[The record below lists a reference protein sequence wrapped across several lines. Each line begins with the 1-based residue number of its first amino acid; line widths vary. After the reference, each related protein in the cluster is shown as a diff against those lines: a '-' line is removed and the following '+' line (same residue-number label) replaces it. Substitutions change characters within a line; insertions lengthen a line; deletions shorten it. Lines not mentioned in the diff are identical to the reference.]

1 MKKTGRNLGLDKSWR
16 INRWGQLLLSIV
28 KKDWKVLRMT
38 QIKIKSNPYNR
49 EISYQTLDGETGNWI
64 DIKRSDERSRL
75 RERESERSF
84 LPFKIKEIL
93 SIIVKEYYVGREKV
107 QLIFEGTQDEYVEI
121 ASVCESDEF
130 KEKIDL
136 MRSNTILK
144 NARFIKEK
152 IKETFETVNPV
163 VKQIMQ
169 DDEEVKKEIDK
180 VSKALDDVIPLCVFG
195 NYSAGKSTFINAL
208 TGVEIL
214 PSGSDP
220 VTAKI
225 YEIKKSK
232 HPDQAE
238 ITFEFHNERIKLT
251 IEGKELIVSE
261 GNPGLEIVKSIKEE
275 IANDGTYEL
284 YAMVRIAM
292 EILNNYEKRDREVT
306 EISNVIS
313 LSVPFSPNGV
323 IGTSQNK
330 FVIFDTPGSN
340 SNSNEDHSK
349 VLDEAM
355 DGFSNG
361 IPLWITQYDAHDTK
375 DNAELCDNVLAI
387 KSLDKRFT
395 MIIFNKADDA
405 DLPEDGF
412 TEKQVNEI
420 LEYRAIE
427 KMYANGIFFVSSII
441 GLGGK
446 NNGEFVDRFYGKK
459 FRTQSLT
466 FSDPEDIDY
475 LSLYKYNIMP
485 SQVKQNALEY
495 SQKNENLIYSN
506 SGLYCVEKEI
516 ETFASKHSAYNKCH
530 MAVSFLRNVIGK
542 TNARIDEKKKT
553 REEIRDHF
561 EQQLDAAA
569 QLLKQEIDK
578 SAKTME
584 EDYGVASKSVVEEY
598 VNQILQYPMD
608 EEELAKVDANIRK
621 EIFEH
626 YDYESTERALQEA
639 KNKRREHW
647 QDNFQGL
654 FKRNI
659 LDAAKTLVNDVAS
672 DVKNVQESKNKKN
685 EKEKSLDH
693 MASTE
698 TINYVIESY
707 KNNIDDAQKKLSIY
721 LDEFWSEKE
730 RDFKKQLILKVTES
744 DTLTDSQREEI
755 ASKIQNYDINNFKE
769 QANLVF
775 VREKFLKGTLL
786 GIHIIDDEKLNTSRL
801 ARIYNDKIK
810 ASVKEMSQMMNE
822 DCFMQFKNWERKI
835 LDEINAGLTEFN
847 PGLKELVNKIRIETE
862 SLIELEQNQTLIRYS
877 LETMKSLMSWEVV
890 EGV

>member
-1 MKKTGRNLGLDKSWR
+1 
-16 INRWGQLLLSIV
+16 
-28 KKDWKVLRMT
+28 MT

-49 EISYQTLDGETGNWI
+49 EISYQTFDAATRDWI
-64 DIKRSDERSRL
+64 DIKQSDEKSRL
-75 RERESERSF
+75 REKDSERSF

-121 ASVCESDEF
+121 AAVCESDEF
-130 KEKIDL
+130 TDKIDL
-136 MRSNTILK
+136 MRSNTILE
-144 NARFIKEK
+144 NARFIKED
-152 IKETFETVNPV
+152 IKQIFETVNPV
-163 VKQIMQ
+163 IKQIMQ
-169 DDEEVKKEIDK
+169 DDEEVIKGINK

-225 YEIKKSK
+225 YEIRNAEF
-232 HPDQAE
+232 PDRAK
-238 ITFEFHNERIKLT
+238 ISFEFHNERIE
-251 IEGKELIVSE
+251 IAIDGKEIRVLK
-261 GNPGLEIVKSIKEE
+261 GNPETEIVKSIKEE

-313 LSVPFSPNGV
+313 LSVPFSQNGV
-323 IGTSQNK
+323 IGNSKNK

-349 VLDEAM
+349 VLAEAM
-355 DGFSNG
+355 EGFSNG

-375 DNAELCDNVLAI
+375 DNAELCDKVLAI
-387 KSLDKRFT
+387 DSLDKRFT

-412 TEKQVNEI
+412 SEKQVNEI
-420 LEYRAIE
+420 LEYRAVE

-466 FSDPEDIDY
+466 FSNPEDMDY

-485 SQVKQNALEY
+485 SQVKQNAIEY

-506 SGLYCVEKEI
+506 SGLYCVEREI
-516 ETFASKHSAYNKCH
+516 ETFASKHSAYNKCQ
-530 MAVSFLRNVIGK
+530 MALSFLRNVIDK
-542 TNARIDEKKKT
+542 TNARIEEKMNT
-553 REEIRDHF
+553 RTEIRAHF
-561 EQQLDAAA
+561 EQQLNAEA

-578 SAKTME
+578 SAKAME
-584 EDYGVASKSVVEEY
+584 EENEEASKSVIKEY
-598 VNQILQYPMD
+598 VNLVLQYPMGED
-608 EEELAKVDANIRK
+608 QLATKDADIRK

-626 YDYESTERALQEA
+626 YDYESTEKQLQEA
-639 KNKRREHW
+639 KDKRWEHW
-647 QDNFQGL
+647 QDIFQGL
-654 FKRNI
+654 FKQNI
-659 LDAAKTLVNDVAS
+659 FGAAKTLVNDVAS
-672 DVKNVQESKNKKN
+672 DVKNVQESKSKKN
-685 EKEKSLDH
+685 EKEKSLDRL
-693 MASTE
+693 ASSE
-698 TINYVIESY
+698 TINYVIEYY
-707 KNNIDDAQKKLSIY
+707 KNNIDDAQKKLSTF
-721 LDEFWSEKE
+721 LDEYWREKE
-730 RDFKKQLILKVTES
+730 RDFKNQLIIKVTKS

-755 ASKIQNYDINNFKE
+755 ASKIQTYDINNFKE
-769 QANLVF
+769 QANSVF
-775 VREKFLKGTLL
+775 VREKFLKGTFL

-810 ASVKEMSQMMNE
+810 ASVKEMSQMMND
-822 DCFMQFKNWERKI
+822 DCFMQFKNWERQM

-847 PGLKELVNKIRIETE
+847 PGLKELVNKIHIETD
-862 SLIELEQNQTLIRYS
+862 SLTELEQNQMMIRSS
-877 LETMKSLMSWEVV
+877 LETIKSLMSWEVV

>member
-1 MKKTGRNLGLDKSWR
+1 
-16 INRWGQLLLSIV
+16 
-28 KKDWKVLRMT
+28 MT

-49 EISYQTLDGETGNWI
+49 EISYQTLDGETGKWI

-136 MRSNTILK
+136 IRSNTILK

-232 HPDQAE
+232 HQDQAE
-238 ITFEFHNERIKLT
+238 IAFEFHNERVKLS

-261 GNPGLEIVKSIKEE
+261 GNPELGIVKSIKEE
-275 IANDGTYEL
+275 IANDGTVEL

-313 LSVPFSPNGV
+313 LSVPFSSNGV
-323 IGTSQNK
+323 IGTSQNN

-561 EQQLDAAA
+561 EQQLDATA

-626 YDYESTERALQEA
+626 YDYESTEKELQEA
-639 KNKRREHW
+639 KDKRWEHW
-647 QDNFQGL
+647 QDNVQGL
-654 FKRNI
+654 FKQNI
-659 LDAAKTLVNDVAS
+659 FGAAKTLVNDVAS
-672 DVKNVQESKNKKN
+672 DIKNVQESKNKKN

-693 MASTE
+693 LASTE
-698 TINYVIESY
+698 TIQYVINSY
-707 KNNIDDAQKKLSIY
+707 KDNIDDAQKKLSIY
-721 LDEFWSEKE
+721 LDEFWSENE
-730 RDFKKQLILKVTES
+730 REFKKQLILKVTES

-769 QANLVF
+769 QANSVF

-810 ASVKEMSQMMNE
+810 ASVKEMSKMMND

-847 PGLKELVNKIRIETE
+847 PGLKELVNKIRVETD
-862 SLIELEQNQTLIRYS
+862 SLTELEQNQTLIRYS
-877 LETMKSLMSWEVV
+877 LETMESLIKWEDVK
-890 EGV
+890 GV

>member
-1 MKKTGRNLGLDKSWR
+1 
-16 INRWGQLLLSIV
+16 
-28 KKDWKVLRMT
+28 MT
-38 QIKIKSNPYNR
+38 KIKIKSNPYTQK
-49 EISYQTLDGETGNWI
+49 ISYQTFQMLDGEKGSWVDVN
-64 DIKRSDERSRL
+64 KSDERSRL
-75 RERESERSF
+75 REKNSERSF

-107 QLIFEGTQDEYVEI
+107 QLLFEGTQDEYVEV
-121 ASVCESDEF
+121 AAVCESDEF

-136 MRSNTILK
+136 MRSNRILK

-163 VKQIMQ
+163 IKQIMQ
-169 DDEEVKKEIDK
+169 DDEEVIKEINK

-238 ITFEFHNERIKLT
+238 ITFEFHNERIKLS

-261 GNPGLEIVKSIKEE
+261 GNPGLEIVKSIKDE

-284 YAMVRIAM
+284 YAMVRIAI

-340 SNSNEDHSK
+340 SNSNEDHSI

-355 DGFSNG
+355 AGFSNG

-375 DNAELCDNVLAI
+375 DNAELCDNVLKI
-387 KSLDKRFT
+387 DKLDKRFT

-459 FRTQSLT
+459 FRTQSSI
-466 FSDPEDIDY
+466 FSDPENIDY
-475 LSLYKYNIMP
+475 MSLYKYNIMP

-516 ETFASKHSAYNKCH
+516 ETFASKHSAYNKCQ
-530 MAVSFLRNVIGK
+530 MALSFLSNVIDK
-542 TNARIDEKKKT
+542 TNARIEKKKKT
-553 REEIRDHF
+553 RKEIRDHF
-561 EQQLDAAA
+561 EQQLDAEA
-569 QLLKQEIDK
+569 QLLKQEIDN

-584 EDYGVASKSVVEEY
+584 EDNKEASKSVIKEY
-598 VNQILQYPMD
+598 VNQVLQYPMD
-608 EEELAKVDANIRK
+608 EDELATEDAKIRK
-621 EIFEH
+621 KIFEH
-626 YDYESTERALQEA
+626 YDYESIEQQLQEA
-639 KNKRREHW
+639 KDKRWEHW
-647 QDNFQGL
+647 QDNVQGL
-654 FKRNI
+654 FKRNFI
-659 LDAAKTLVNDVAS
+659 DTAKTLVNDIAS
-672 DVKNVQESKNKKN
+672 DVKNVQESKSKKN

-693 MASTE
+693 MASNE
-698 TINYVIESY
+698 TIKYVIDFY
-707 KNNIDDAQKKLSIY
+707 QDNIDDAQKKLSTY
-721 LDEFWSEKE
+721 LDKYWSEKE

-744 DTLTDSQREEI
+744 DTLTDSQREEM

-769 QANLVF
+769 QANSVF

-810 ASVKEMSQMMNE
+810 TSVKEMSQMMND
-822 DCFMQFKNWERKI
+822 DCFMQFKNWERQI

-847 PGLKELVNKIRIETE
+847 PGLKDLVNKIRIETE

-877 LETMKSLMSWEVV
+877 FETIESLMSWEKV

>member
-1 MKKTGRNLGLDKSWR
+1 
-16 INRWGQLLLSIV
+16 
-28 KKDWKVLRMT
+28 MT

-49 EISYQTLDGETGNWI
+49 DISYQTLDGETGNWI
-64 DIKRSDERSRL
+64 DVKHSDERSRL
-75 RERESERSF
+75 RETDSERSF

-163 VKQIMQ
+163 IKQIMQ
-169 DDEEVKKEIDK
+169 DDEDVKKKINK

-238 ITFEFHNERIKLT
+238 ITFEFHNERIKLS

-261 GNPGLEIVKSIKEE
+261 GNPVLEIVKSIKEE

-323 IGTSQNK
+323 IGTSQNN

-340 SNSNEDHSK
+340 SNSNEEHSK
-349 VLDEAM
+349 VLAEAM

-516 ETFASKHSAYNKCH
+516 ETFASKHSAYNKCQ
-530 MAVSFLRNVIGK
+530 MALSFLSNVIDK
-542 TNARIDEKKKT
+542 TNACIEEKKKT
-553 REEIRDHF
+553 RKEIRDHF
-561 EQQLDAAA
+561 EQQLDAEA

-584 EDYGVASKSVVEEY
+584 EENKESSKSIVEEY

-608 EEELAKVDANIRK
+608 EDQLATVDNNIRK

-626 YDYESTERALQEA
+626 YDYESTEREVQEA
-639 KNKRREHW
+639 KNKRWERW
-647 QDNFQGL
+647 QDNVQGL
-654 FKRNI
+654 FKQNI
-659 LDAAKTLVNDVAS
+659 FGAAKTLVNDVAS
-672 DVKNVQESKNKKN
+672 DVKNVQESKSKKN
-685 EKEKSLDH
+685 EKQKSLDRL
-693 MASTE
+693 ASSE
-698 TINYVIESY
+698 TIHYVIESY
-707 KNNIDDAQKKLSIY
+707 KNNIDDAQKKLSTF
-721 LDEFWSEKE
+721 LDEYWREKE
-730 RDFKKQLILKVTES
+730 RDFKNQLILKVTKS

-775 VREKFLKGTLL
+775 VRERFLKGTLL

-810 ASVKEMSQMMNE
+810 ASVKEMSQMMND
-822 DCFMQFKNWERKI
+822 DCFTQFKNWERKI

-862 SLIELEQNQTLIRYS
+862 SLTELEQNQTLIRYS
-877 LETMKSLMSWEVV
+877 LETMKSLMKWEDV

>member
-1 MKKTGRNLGLDKSWR
+1 
-16 INRWGQLLLSIV
+16 
-28 KKDWKVLRMT
+28 MT

-49 EISYQTLDGETGNWI
+49 EISYQTLNGTTGNWV
-64 DIKRSDERSRL
+64 DVKQSDERSRL
-75 RERESERSF
+75 RETDSERSF

-107 QLIFEGTQDEYVEI
+107 QVLFEGTQDEYVEI

-163 VKQIMQ
+163 IKQIMQ
-169 DDEEVKKEIDK
+169 DDEDVKKGINK

-323 IGTSQNK
+323 IGTSQNN

-349 VLDEAM
+349 VLAEAM

-387 KSLDKRFT
+387 DSLDKRFT

-485 SQVKQNALEY
+485 SQVKQNVLEY

-516 ETFASKHSAYNKCH
+516 ETFASKHSAYNKCQ
-530 MAVSFLRNVIGK
+530 MALSFLSNVIDK
-542 TNARIDEKKKT
+542 TNARIEEKKKT
-553 REEIRDHF
+553 RKEIRDHF
-561 EQQLDAAA
+561 EQQLDAEA

-584 EDYGVASKSVVEEY
+584 EENGVASKSVVEEY

-608 EEELAKVDANIRK
+608 EDELAKVDANIRK

-626 YDYESTERALQEA
+626 YDYESTEKELQEA
-639 KNKRREHW
+639 KDKRWEHW
-647 QDNFQGL
+647 QDNVQGL
-654 FKRNI
+654 FKQNI
-659 LDAAKTLVNDVAS
+659 FDAAKTLVNDIAS
-672 DVKNVQESKNKKN
+672 DVKNVQESKSKKN

-693 MASTE
+693 LASSE

-707 KNNIDDAQKKLSIY
+707 KNNIDDAQEKLSIY

-730 RDFKKQLILKVTES
+730 REFKKQLILKVTES
-744 DTLTDSQREEI
+744 ETLTDSQREEI

-769 QANLVF
+769 QANSVF

-786 GIHIIDDEKLNTSRL
+786 GIHIIDDEKLNISRL

-810 ASVKEMSQMMNE
+810 ASVKEMSQMMND

-862 SLIELEQNQTLIRYS
+862 SLTELEQNQTLIRYS

>member
-1 MKKTGRNLGLDKSWR
+1 
-16 INRWGQLLLSIV
+16 
-28 KKDWKVLRMT
+28 MT

-238 ITFEFHNERIKLT
+238 ITFEFQNERIKLT

-626 YDYESTERALQEA
+626 YDYESTEKELQEA
-639 KNKRREHW
+639 KDKRWEHW
-647 QDNFQGL
+647 QDNVQGL
-654 FKRNI
+654 FKQNI
-659 LDAAKTLVNDVAS
+659 FGAAKTLVNDVAS
-672 DVKNVQESKNKKN
+672 DIKNVQESKNKKN

-693 MASTE
+693 LASTE
-698 TINYVIESY
+698 TIQYVINSY
-707 KNNIDDAQKKLSIY
+707 KDNIDDAQKKLSIY
-721 LDEFWSEKE
+721 LDEFWSENE
-730 RDFKKQLILKVTES
+730 REFKKQLILKVTES

-769 QANLVF
+769 QANSVF

-810 ASVKEMSQMMNE
+810 ASVKEMSKMMNE

-847 PGLKELVNKIRIETE
+847 PGLKELVNKIRVETE
-862 SLIELEQNQTLIRYS
+862 SLTELEQNQTLIRYS
-877 LETMKSLMSWEVV
+877 LETMESLIKWEDVK
-890 EGV
+890 GV

>member
-1 MKKTGRNLGLDKSWR
+1 
-16 INRWGQLLLSIV
+16 
-28 KKDWKVLRMT
+28 MT

-49 EISYQTLDGETGNWI
+49 EISYQTLDGKTGNWV
-64 DIKRSDERSRL
+64 DVKQSDERSRL
-75 RERESERSF
+75 RETDSERSF

-130 KEKIDL
+130 KEKVDL

-163 VKQIMQ
+163 IKQIMQ
-169 DDEEVKKEIDK
+169 DDEDVKKGINK

-238 ITFEFHNERIKLT
+238 ITFEFHNERIKLS

-261 GNPGLEIVKSIKEE
+261 GNPGIEIVKSIKEE

-313 LSVPFSPNGV
+313 LSVPFSTNGV
-323 IGTSQNK
+323 IGTSQNN

-349 VLDEAM
+349 VLAEAM

-387 KSLDKRFT
+387 DSLDKRFT

-459 FRTQSLT
+459 FRTQSSI
-466 FSDPEDIDY
+466 FSDPENIDY
-475 LSLYKYNIMP
+475 MSLYKYNIMP

-516 ETFASKHSAYNKCH
+516 ETFASKHSAYNKCQ
-530 MAVSFLRNVIGK
+530 MALSFLSNVIDK
-542 TNARIDEKKKT
+542 TNARIEKKKKT
-553 REEIRDHF
+553 RKEIRDHF
-561 EQQLDAAA
+561 EQQLDAEA
-569 QLLKQEIDK
+569 QLLKQEIDN

-584 EDYGVASKSVVEEY
+584 EDNKEASKSVIKEY
-598 VNQILQYPMD
+598 VNQVLQYPMD
-608 EEELAKVDANIRK
+608 EDELATEDTKIRK
-621 EIFEH
+621 KIFEH
-626 YDYESTERALQEA
+626 YDYESIEQQLQEA
-639 KNKRREHW
+639 KDKRWEHW
-647 QDNFQGL
+647 QDNVQGL
-654 FKRNI
+654 FKRNFI
-659 LDAAKTLVNDVAS
+659 DTAKTLVNDIAS
-672 DVKNVQESKNKKN
+672 DVKNVQESKSKKN

-693 MASTE
+693 LASSE

-707 KNNIDDAQKKLSIY
+707 KNNIDDAQEKLSIY

-744 DTLTDSQREEI
+744 DTLTDSQREEM

-769 QANLVF
+769 QANSVF

-810 ASVKEMSQMMNE
+810 TSVKEMSQMMND
-822 DCFMQFKNWERKI
+822 DCFMQFKNWERQI

-847 PGLKELVNKIRIETE
+847 PGLKDLVNKIRIETE

-877 LETMKSLMSWEVV
+877 FETIESLMSWEKV

>member
-1 MKKTGRNLGLDKSWR
+1 
-16 INRWGQLLLSIV
+16 
-28 KKDWKVLRMT
+28 MT

-49 EISYQTLDGETGNWI
+49 EISYQTLNGTTGNWV
-64 DIKRSDERSRL
+64 DVKQSDERSRL
-75 RERESERSF
+75 RETDSERSF

-107 QLIFEGTQDEYVEI
+107 QVLFEGTQDEYVEI

-163 VKQIMQ
+163 IKQIMQ
-169 DDEEVKKEIDK
+169 DDEDVKKGINK

-323 IGTSQNK
+323 IGTSQNN

-349 VLDEAM
+349 VLAEAM

-387 KSLDKRFT
+387 DSLDKRFT

-516 ETFASKHSAYNKCH
+516 ETFASKHSAYNKCQ
-530 MAVSFLRNVIGK
+530 MALSFLSNVIDK
-542 TNARIDEKKKT
+542 TNTRIEEKKKT
-553 REEIRDHF
+553 RKEIRDHF
-561 EQQLDAAA
+561 EQQLDAEA

-584 EDYGVASKSVVEEY
+584 EENGVASKSVVEEY

-608 EEELAKVDANIRK
+608 EDELAKVDANIRK

-626 YDYESTERALQEA
+626 YDYESTEKELQEA
-639 KNKRREHW
+639 KDKRWEHW
-647 QDNFQGL
+647 QDNVQGL
-654 FKRNI
+654 FKQNI
-659 LDAAKTLVNDVAS
+659 FDAAKTLVNDIAS
-672 DVKNVQESKNKKN
+672 DVKNVQESKSKKN

-693 MASTE
+693 LASSE

-707 KNNIDDAQKKLSIY
+707 KNNIDDAQEKLSIY

-730 RDFKKQLILKVTES
+730 REFKKQLILKVTES
-744 DTLTDSQREEI
+744 ETLTDSQREEI

-769 QANLVF
+769 QANSVF

-862 SLIELEQNQTLIRYS
+862 SLTELEQNQTLIRYS

>member
-1 MKKTGRNLGLDKSWR
+1 
-16 INRWGQLLLSIV
+16 
-28 KKDWKVLRMT
+28 MT
-38 QIKIKSNPYNR
+38 QIKIISNPYTR
-49 EISYQTLDGETGNWI
+49 EISYQTFQTFDGEKGSWV
-64 DIKRSDERSRL
+64 DVEQSDERSRL
-75 RERESERSF
+75 RERDPERFF

-93 SIIVKEYYVGREKV
+93 SIIVKEYYVGRGKV

-121 ASVCESDEF
+121 ASVCELDEF
-130 KEKIDL
+130 KEKVDL
-136 MRSNTILK
+136 IRSNRILK

-163 VKQIMQ
+163 IKQIMQ
-169 DDEEVKKEIDK
+169 DDEKVIKGINK

-238 ITFEFHNERIKLT
+238 ITFEFHNERIKLS

-284 YAMVRIAM
+284 YAIVRIAM

-306 EISNVIS
+306 EISNIIS
-313 LSVPFSPNGV
+313 LSVPFSQNGV

-349 VLDEAM
+349 VLKEAM
-355 DGFSNG
+355 TEFSNG

-375 DNAELCDNVLAI
+375 DNAELCDNVLGI
-387 KSLDKRFT
+387 DSLDKRFT

-420 LEYRAIE
+420 LEYRAVE

-516 ETFASKHSAYNKCH
+516 ETFASKHSAYNKCQ
-530 MAVSFLRNVIGK
+530 MALSFLRNVINK
-542 TNARIDEKKKT
+542 TNKRIEEKT
-553 REEIRDHF
+553 RTRKEIREHF
-561 EQQLDAAA
+561 EQKLNEKTL
-569 QLLKQEIDK
+569 LLKKEIEE
-578 SAKTME
+578 SARNME
-584 EDYGVASKSVVEEY
+584 EANKKASETIVKEY
-598 VNQILQYPMD
+598 VVQNLLYPMD
-608 EEELAKVDANIRK
+608 ENQLATKDADIRK
-621 EIFEH
+621 EIFEQN
-626 YDYESTERALQEA
+626 DYEATEKELKEA
-639 KNKRREHW
+639 TDKWLEHGL
-647 QDNFQGL
+647 DNFQGL
-654 FKRNI
+654 FKQNFKN
-659 LDAAKTLVNDVAS
+659 ATKTLLYDFAS
-672 DVKNVQESKNKKN
+672 DVKNVIQSGTKKN
-685 EKEKSLDH
+685 EKGKSLDH
-693 MASTE
+693 LASNKTMK
-698 TINYVIESY
+698 YVINFY
-707 KNNIDDAQKKLSIY
+707 QDNIDDAQNKLSTY
-721 LDEFWSEKE
+721 LDEYWREKE
-730 RDFKKQLILKVTES
+730 RDFKRQLILKVTES
-744 DTLTDSQREEI
+744 DTLTESQREEI
-755 ASKIQNYDINNFKE
+755 AEKIKNYDVNNFKE
-769 QANLVF
+769 QANSVF
-775 VREKFLKGTLL
+775 VREKFLRGMVL
-786 GIHIIDDEKLNTSRL
+786 GIHFFEDEKLNTRRL
-801 ARIYNDKIK
+801 ANSYNNQITTNLEK
-810 ASVKEMSQMMNE
+810 MSIEMNE
-822 DCFMQFKNWERKI
+822 YCFMQFKNWEKKI
-835 LDEINAGLTEFN
+835 LNEINEGLDDYN
-847 PGLKELVNKIRIETE
+847 PELRELTKKIRLETDG
-862 SLIELEQNQTLIRYS
+862 LIELEQNQMLISYS
-877 LETMKSLMSWEVV
+877 LETIESLMSWEKV

>member
-1 MKKTGRNLGLDKSWR
+1 
-16 INRWGQLLLSIV
+16 
-28 KKDWKVLRMT
+28 MT

-49 EISYQTLDGETGNWI
+49 DISYQTLDGETGNWI
-64 DIKRSDERSRL
+64 DVKHSDERSRL
-75 RERESERSF
+75 RETDSERSF

-163 VKQIMQ
+163 IKQIMQ
-169 DDEEVKKEIDK
+169 DDEDVKKKINK

-626 YDYESTERALQEA
+626 YDYESTEKELQEA
-639 KNKRREHW
+639 KDKRWEHW
-647 QDNFQGL
+647 QDNVQGL
-654 FKRNI
+654 FKQNI
-659 LDAAKTLVNDVAS
+659 FGAAKTLVNDVAS
-672 DVKNVQESKNKKN
+672 DIKNVQESKNKKN

-693 MASTE
+693 LASTE
-698 TINYVIESY
+698 TIQYVINSY
-707 KNNIDDAQKKLSIY
+707 KDNIDDAQKKLSIY
-721 LDEFWSEKE
+721 LDEFWSENE
-730 RDFKKQLILKVTES
+730 REFKKQLILKVTES

-769 QANLVF
+769 QANSVF

-810 ASVKEMSQMMNE
+810 ASVKEMSKMMNE

-847 PGLKELVNKIRIETE
+847 PGLKELVNKIRVETE
-862 SLIELEQNQTLIRYS
+862 SLTELEQNQTLIRYS
-877 LETMKSLMSWEVV
+877 LETMESLIKWEDVK
-890 EGV
+890 GV

>member
-1 MKKTGRNLGLDKSWR
+1 
-16 INRWGQLLLSIV
+16 
-28 KKDWKVLRMT
+28 MT

-136 MRSNTILK
+136 MRSNRILK

-163 VKQIMQ
+163 IKQIMQ
-169 DDEEVKKEIDK
+169 DDEEVIKEINK

-208 TGVEIL
+208 IGVEIL

-238 ITFEFHNERIKLT
+238 ITFEFHNERIKLS

-261 GNPGLEIVKSIKEE
+261 GNPGLEIVKSIKDE
-275 IANDGTYEL
+275 ISNDGTYEL
-284 YAMVRIAM
+284 YAMVRIAI

-340 SNSNEDHSK
+340 SNSNEDHSI

-355 DGFSNG
+355 AGFSNG

-375 DNAELCDNVLAI
+375 DNAELCDNVLKI
-387 KSLDKRFT
+387 DKLDKRFT

-459 FRTQSLT
+459 FRTQSSI
-466 FSDPEDIDY
+466 FSDPENIDY
-475 LSLYKYNIMP
+475 MSLYKYNIMP

-516 ETFASKHSAYNKCH
+516 ETFASKHSAYNKCQ
-530 MAVSFLRNVIGK
+530 MALSFLSNVIDK
-542 TNARIDEKKKT
+542 TNARIEKKKKT
-553 REEIRDHF
+553 RKEIRDHF
-561 EQQLDAAA
+561 EQQLDAEA
-569 QLLKQEIDK
+569 QLLKQEIDN

-584 EDYGVASKSVVEEY
+584 EDNKEASKSVIKEY
-598 VNQILQYPMD
+598 VNQVLQYPMD
-608 EEELAKVDANIRK
+608 EDELATEDTKIRK
-621 EIFEH
+621 KIFEH
-626 YDYESTERALQEA
+626 YDYESIEQQLQEA
-639 KNKRREHW
+639 KDKRWEHW
-647 QDNFQGL
+647 QDNVQGL
-654 FKRNI
+654 FKRNFI
-659 LDAAKTLVNDVAS
+659 DTAKTLVNDIAS
-672 DVKNVQESKNKKN
+672 DVKNVQESKSKKN

-693 MASTE
+693 MASNE
-698 TINYVIESY
+698 TIKYVIDFY
-707 KNNIDDAQKKLSIY
+707 QDNIDDAQKKLSTY
-721 LDEFWSEKE
+721 LDKYWSEKE

-744 DTLTDSQREEI
+744 DTLTDSQREEM

-769 QANLVF
+769 QANSVF

-810 ASVKEMSQMMNE
+810 TSVKEMSQMMND
-822 DCFMQFKNWERKI
+822 DCFMQFKNWERQI

-847 PGLKELVNKIRIETE
+847 PGLKDLVNKIRIETE

-877 LETMKSLMSWEVV
+877 FETIESLMSWEKV

>member
-1 MKKTGRNLGLDKSWR
+1 
-16 INRWGQLLLSIV
+16 
-28 KKDWKVLRMT
+28 MT

-238 ITFEFHNERIKLT
+238 ITFEFHNERIKLS
-251 IEGKELIVSE
+251 IEGKELIVLE

-275 IANDGTYEL
+275 ISNDGTYEL

-626 YDYESTERALQEA
+626 YDYESTEKELQEA
-639 KNKRREHW
+639 KDKRWEHW
-647 QDNFQGL
+647 QDNVQGL
-654 FKRNI
+654 FKQNI
-659 LDAAKTLVNDVAS
+659 FGAAKTLVNDVAS
-672 DVKNVQESKNKKN
+672 DIKNVQESKNKKN

-693 MASTE
+693 LASTE
-698 TINYVIESY
+698 TIQYVINSY
-707 KNNIDDAQKKLSIY
+707 KDNIDDAQKKLSIY
-721 LDEFWSEKE
+721 LDEFWSENE
-730 RDFKKQLILKVTES
+730 REFKKQLILKVTES

-769 QANLVF
+769 QANSVF

-810 ASVKEMSQMMNE
+810 ASVKEMSKMMNE

-847 PGLKELVNKIRIETE
+847 PGLKELVNKIRVETE
-862 SLIELEQNQTLIRYS
+862 SLTELEQNQTLIRYS
-877 LETMKSLMSWEVV
+877 LETMESLIKWEDVK
-890 EGV
+890 GV

>member
-1 MKKTGRNLGLDKSWR
+1 
-16 INRWGQLLLSIV
+16 
-28 KKDWKVLRMT
+28 MT

-49 EISYQTLDGETGNWI
+49 EISYQTLDGETGNWV
-64 DIKRSDERSRL
+64 DVKQSDERSRL
-75 RERESERSF
+75 RETDSERSF

-136 MRSNTILK
+136 TRSNRILK

-152 IKETFETVNPV
+152 IKVTFETVNPV
-163 VKQIMQ
+163 IKHIMQ
-169 DDEEVKKEIDK
+169 DDEDVKKEINK

-238 ITFEFHNERIKLT
+238 ITFEFHNERIKLS

-275 IANDGTYEL
+275 ITNDGTYEL

-292 EILNNYEKRDREVT
+292 EILNNYEKRDRAVT

-313 LSVPFSPNGV
+313 VSVPFSPNGV

-355 DGFSNG
+355 AGFSNG

-405 DLPEDGF
+405 DLPENGF

-516 ETFASKHSAYNKCH
+516 ETFASKHSAYNKCQ
-530 MAVSFLRNVIGK
+530 MALSFLSNVIDK
-542 TNARIDEKKKT
+542 TNARIEEKKKT
-553 REEIRDHF
+553 RKEIRDHF
-561 EQQLDAAA
+561 EQQLDAEA

-584 EDYGVASKSVVEEY
+584 EENEASSKNIVEEY
-598 VNQILQYPMD
+598 VNQVLQYPMD
-608 EEELAKVDANIRK
+608 EDELATVDTNIRK

-659 LDAAKTLVNDVAS
+659 LNTAKTLVNDIAS
-672 DVKNVQESKNKKN
+672 DVKNVQESKVKKN

-693 MASTE
+693 MASNE
-698 TINYVIESY
+698 TIKYVIDFY
-707 KNNIDDAQKKLSIY
+707 QDNIDDAQKKLSTF
-721 LDEFWSEKE
+721 LDEYWREKE
-730 RDFKKQLILKVTES
+730 RDFKNQLILKVTES

-769 QANLVF
+769 QANSVF
-775 VREKFLKGTLL
+775 VRERFLKGTLL

-810 ASVKEMSQMMNE
+810 SSVKEMSQMMND

-847 PGLKELVNKIRIETE
+847 PGLKDLVNKIRIETE

-877 LETMKSLMSWEVV
+877 LETIKSLMSWELV

>member
-1 MKKTGRNLGLDKSWR
+1 
-16 INRWGQLLLSIV
+16 
-28 KKDWKVLRMT
+28 MT

-238 ITFEFHNERIKLT
+238 ITFEFHNERIKLS

-275 IANDGTYEL
+275 ITNDGTYEL

-292 EILNNYEKRDREVT
+292 EILNNYEKRDRAVT

-313 LSVPFSPNGV
+313 VSVPFSPNGV

-355 DGFSNG
+355 AGFSNG

-405 DLPEDGF
+405 DLPENGF

-516 ETFASKHSAYNKCH
+516 ETFASKHSAYNKCQ
-530 MAVSFLRNVIGK
+530 MALSFLSNVIDK
-542 TNARIDEKKKT
+542 TNARIEEKKKT
-553 REEIRDHF
+553 RKEIRDHF
-561 EQQLDAAA
+561 EQQLDAEA

-584 EDYGVASKSVVEEY
+584 EENEASSKNIVEEY
-598 VNQILQYPMD
+598 VNQVLQYPMD
-608 EEELAKVDANIRK
+608 EDELATVDTNIRK

-659 LDAAKTLVNDVAS
+659 LNTAKTLVNDIAS
-672 DVKNVQESKNKKN
+672 DVKNVQESKVKKN

-693 MASTE
+693 MASNE
-698 TINYVIESY
+698 TIKYVIDFY
-707 KNNIDDAQKKLSIY
+707 QDNIDDAQKKLSTF
-721 LDEFWSEKE
+721 LDEYWREKE
-730 RDFKKQLILKVTES
+730 RDFKNQLILKVTES

-769 QANLVF
+769 QANSVF
-775 VREKFLKGTLL
+775 VRERFLKGTLL

-810 ASVKEMSQMMNE
+810 TSVKEMSQMMND

-847 PGLKELVNKIRIETE
+847 PGLKDLVNKIRIETE

-877 LETMKSLMSWEVV
+877 LETIKSLMSWELV

>member
-1 MKKTGRNLGLDKSWR
+1 
-16 INRWGQLLLSIV
+16 
-28 KKDWKVLRMT
+28 MT

-49 EISYQTLDGETGNWI
+49 EISYQTLDGETGNWV
-64 DIKRSDERSRL
+64 DVKQSDERSRL
-75 RERESERSF
+75 RETDSERSF

-136 MRSNTILK
+136 TRSNRILK

-163 VKQIMQ
+163 IKHIMQ
-169 DDEEVKKEIDK
+169 DDEDVKKEINK

-238 ITFEFHNERIKLT
+238 ITFEFHNERIKLS

-275 IANDGTYEL
+275 ITNDGTYEL

-292 EILNNYEKRDREVT
+292 EILNNYEKRDRAVT

-313 LSVPFSPNGV
+313 VSVPFSPNGV

-355 DGFSNG
+355 AGFSNG

-405 DLPEDGF
+405 DLPENGF

-516 ETFASKHSAYNKCH
+516 ETFASKHSAYNKCQ
-530 MAVSFLRNVIGK
+530 MALSFLSNVIDK
-542 TNARIDEKKKT
+542 TNARIEEKKKT
-553 REEIRDHF
+553 RKEIRDHF
-561 EQQLDAAA
+561 EQQLDAEA

-584 EDYGVASKSVVEEY
+584 EENEASSKNIVEEY
-598 VNQILQYPMD
+598 VNQVLQYPMD
-608 EEELAKVDANIRK
+608 EDELATVDTNIRK

-659 LDAAKTLVNDVAS
+659 LNTAKTLVNDIAS
-672 DVKNVQESKNKKN
+672 DVKNVQESKVKKN

-693 MASTE
+693 MASNE
-698 TINYVIESY
+698 TIKYVIDFY
-707 KNNIDDAQKKLSIY
+707 QDNIDDAQKKLSTF
-721 LDEFWSEKE
+721 LDEYWREKE
-730 RDFKKQLILKVTES
+730 RDFKNQLILKVTES

-769 QANLVF
+769 QANSVF
-775 VREKFLKGTLL
+775 VRERFLKGTLL

-810 ASVKEMSQMMNE
+810 TSVKEMSQMMND

-847 PGLKELVNKIRIETE
+847 PGLKDLVNKIRIETE

-877 LETMKSLMSWEVV
+877 LETIKSLMSWELV

>member
-1 MKKTGRNLGLDKSWR
+1 M
-16 INRWGQLLLSIV
+16 
-28 KKDWKVLRMT
+28 
-38 QIKIKSNPYNR
+38 
-49 EISYQTLDGETGNWI
+49 LDGEKGSWVDVN
-64 DIKRSDERSRL
+64 KSDERSRL
-75 RERESERSF
+75 REKNSERSF

-107 QLIFEGTQDEYVEI
+107 QLLFEGTQDEYVEV
-121 ASVCESDEF
+121 AAVCESDEF

-136 MRSNTILK
+136 MRSNRILK

-163 VKQIMQ
+163 IKQIMQ
-169 DDEEVKKEIDK
+169 DDEEVIKEINK

-238 ITFEFHNERIKLT
+238 ITFEFHNERIKLS

-261 GNPGLEIVKSIKEE
+261 GNPGLEIVKSIKDE

-284 YAMVRIAM
+284 YAMVRIAI

-340 SNSNEDHSK
+340 SNSNEDHSI

-355 DGFSNG
+355 AGFSNG

-375 DNAELCDNVLAI
+375 DNAELCDNVLKI
-387 KSLDKRFT
+387 DKLDKRFT

-459 FRTQSLT
+459 FRTQSSI
-466 FSDPEDIDY
+466 FSDPENIDY
-475 LSLYKYNIMP
+475 MSLYKYNIMP

-516 ETFASKHSAYNKCH
+516 ETFASKHSAYNKCQ
-530 MAVSFLRNVIGK
+530 MALSFLSNVIDK
-542 TNARIDEKKKT
+542 TNARIEKKKKT
-553 REEIRDHF
+553 RKEIRDHF
-561 EQQLDAAA
+561 EQQLDAEA
-569 QLLKQEIDK
+569 QLLKQEIDN

-584 EDYGVASKSVVEEY
+584 EDNKEASKSVIKEY
-598 VNQILQYPMD
+598 VNQVLQYPMD
-608 EEELAKVDANIRK
+608 EDELATEDAKIRK
-621 EIFEH
+621 KIFEH
-626 YDYESTERALQEA
+626 YDYESIEQQLQEA
-639 KNKRREHW
+639 KDKRWEHW
-647 QDNFQGL
+647 QDNVQGL
-654 FKRNI
+654 FKRNFI
-659 LDAAKTLVNDVAS
+659 DTAKTLVNDIAS
-672 DVKNVQESKNKKN
+672 DVKNVQESKSKKN

-693 MASTE
+693 MASNE
-698 TINYVIESY
+698 TIKYVIDFY
-707 KNNIDDAQKKLSIY
+707 QDNIDDAQKKLSTY
-721 LDEFWSEKE
+721 LDKYWSEKE

-744 DTLTDSQREEI
+744 DTLTDSQREEM

-769 QANLVF
+769 QANSVF

-810 ASVKEMSQMMNE
+810 TSVKEMSQMMND
-822 DCFMQFKNWERKI
+822 DCFMQFKNWERQI

-847 PGLKELVNKIRIETE
+847 PGLKDLVNKIRIETE

-877 LETMKSLMSWEVV
+877 FETIESLMSWEKV

>member
-1 MKKTGRNLGLDKSWR
+1 
-16 INRWGQLLLSIV
+16 
-28 KKDWKVLRMT
+28 MT

-49 EISYQTLDGETGNWI
+49 EISYQTFDVATGDWI
-64 DIKRSDERSRL
+64 DIKQSDERSRL
-75 RERESERSF
+75 RETDSERSF

-107 QLIFEGTQDEYVEI
+107 QLLFEGTQDEYVEV

-144 NARFIKEK
+144 NARFIKGK
-152 IKETFETVNPV
+152 TKEIFGTVNPV
-163 VKQIMQ
+163 IKQIMQ
-169 DDEEVKKEIDK
+169 DDEDVIKGINK

-225 YEIKKSK
+225 YEIMKSE
-232 HPDQAE
+232 HQDQAD
-238 ITFEFHNERIKLT
+238 ITFDFHNEKIKLS
-251 IEGKELIVSE
+251 IEGKELRVSE
-261 GNPGLEIVKSIKEE
+261 GDSGCEIVKSIMEE

-284 YAMVRIAM
+284 YAMIRIAV
-292 EILNNYEKRDREVT
+292 EIINNFEKRDREVT
-306 EISNVIS
+306 EIGNVIS
-313 LSVPFSPNGV
+313 LSVPFSPNGI

-349 VLDEAM
+349 VLAEAM
-355 DGFSNG
+355 AGFSNG

-387 KSLDKRFT
+387 DSLDKRFT

-446 NNGEFVDRFYGKK
+446 NHGEFVDRFYGKK

-475 LSLYKYNIMP
+475 MSLYKYNIMP

-506 SGLYCVEKEI
+506 SGLYCIEKEI
-516 ETFASKHSAYNKCH
+516 ETFASKHSAYNKCQ
-530 MAVSFLRNVIGK
+530 MALSFLSNVIDK
-542 TNARIDEKKKT
+542 TNERIEEKKRT
-553 REEIRDHF
+553 RKEIREHF
-561 EQQLDAAA
+561 EQKLNEKTL
-569 QLLKQEIDK
+569 LLKQEIEESVRNMEKANEKD
-578 SAKTME
+578 SKT
-584 EDYGVASKSVVEEY
+584 VVEEY
-598 VNQILQYPMD
+598 VNQNLLYPMD
-608 EEELAKVDANIRK
+608 ENQLAQKDADIRK
-621 EIFEH
+621 EIFEQN
-626 YDYESTERALQEA
+626 DYETTAKELQDA
-639 KNKRREHW
+639 TDKGFEHW
-647 QDNFQGL
+647 QENFQGL

-659 LDAAKTLVNDVAS
+659 INAAKTLVNDLAS
-672 DVKNVQESKNKKN
+672 DVKDFQESRTKKN
-685 EKEKSLDH
+685 EKEKMLDH
-693 MASTE
+693 LASNKTMK
-698 TINYVIESY
+698 YVINSY
-707 KNNIDDAQKKLSIY
+707 QDNIDDAQNKLSTY
-721 LDEFWSEKE
+721 LDEYWREKE
-730 RDFKKQLILKVTES
+730 REFKRQLILKVTES
-744 DTLTDSQREEI
+744 DTLTESQREEI
-755 ASKIQNYDINNFKE
+755 AEKIKNYDVNNFKE
-769 QANLVF
+769 QANSVF
-775 VREKFLKGTLL
+775 VREKFLRGMVL
-786 GIHIIDDEKLNTSRL
+786 GIHLFEDEKLNTRRL
-801 ARIYNDKIK
+801 ARIYNNQITTNVEK
-810 ASVKEMSQMMNE
+810 MSQEMNE
-822 DCFMQFKNWERKI
+822 YCFMQFKNWEKKI
-835 LDEINAGLTEFN
+835 LDEINEGLAEYN
-847 PGLKELVNKIRIETE
+847 PELRELTKKIRLETD
-862 SLIELEQNQTLIRYS
+862 SLIELEQNQMMIRSS
-877 LETMKSLMSWEVV
+877 LETIKSLMSWEVV

>member
-1 MKKTGRNLGLDKSWR
+1 
-16 INRWGQLLLSIV
+16 
-28 KKDWKVLRMT
+28 MT

-49 EISYQTLDGETGNWI
+49 DISYQTLDGETGNWI
-64 DIKRSDERSRL
+64 DVKHSDERSRL
-75 RERESERSF
+75 RETDSERSF

-163 VKQIMQ
+163 IKQIMQ
-169 DDEEVKKEIDK
+169 DDEDVKKKINK

-238 ITFEFHNERIKLT
+238 ITFEFHNERIKLS

-261 GNPGLEIVKSIKEE
+261 GNPVLEIVKSIKEE

-323 IGTSQNK
+323 IGTSQNN

-340 SNSNEDHSK
+340 SNSNEEHSK
-349 VLDEAM
+349 VLAEAM

-516 ETFASKHSAYNKCH
+516 ETFASKHSAYNKCQ
-530 MAVSFLRNVIGK
+530 MALSFLENVIGK
-542 TNARIDEKKKT
+542 TNARIKEKKKT
-553 REEIRDHF
+553 RKEIRDHF
-561 EQQLDAAA
+561 EQQLDAEA

-584 EDYGVASKSVVEEY
+584 EENKESSKSIVEEY

-608 EEELAKVDANIRK
+608 EDQLATVDNNIRK

-626 YDYESTERALQEA
+626 YDYESTEREVQEA
-639 KNKRREHW
+639 KNKRWERW
-647 QDNFQGL
+647 QDNVQGL
-654 FKRNI
+654 FKQNI
-659 LDAAKTLVNDVAS
+659 FGAAKTLVNDVAS
-672 DVKNVQESKNKKN
+672 DVKNVQESKRKKN
-685 EKEKSLDH
+685 EIQKSLDRL
-693 MASTE
+693 ASSE
-698 TINYVIESY
+698 TIHYVIESY
-707 KNNIDDAQKKLSIY
+707 KNNIDDAQKKLSTF
-721 LDEFWSEKE
+721 LDEYWREKE
-730 RDFKKQLILKVTES
+730 RDFKNQLILKVTKS

-775 VREKFLKGTLL
+775 VRERFLKGTLL

-810 ASVKEMSQMMNE
+810 ASVKEMSQMMND
-822 DCFMQFKNWERKI
+822 DCFTQFKNWERKI

-862 SLIELEQNQTLIRYS
+862 SLTELEQNQTLIRYS
-877 LETMKSLMSWEVV
+877 LETMKSLMKWEDV

>member
-1 MKKTGRNLGLDKSWR
+1 
-16 INRWGQLLLSIV
+16 
-28 KKDWKVLRMT
+28 MT

-49 EISYQTLDGETGNWI
+49 DISYQTLDGETGNWI
-64 DIKRSDERSRL
+64 DVKHSDERSRL
-75 RERESERSF
+75 RETDSERSF

-163 VKQIMQ
+163 IKQIMQ
-169 DDEEVKKEIDK
+169 DDEDVKKKINK

-238 ITFEFHNERIKLT
+238 ITFEFHNERIKLS

-261 GNPGLEIVKSIKEE
+261 GNPVLEIVKSIKEE

-323 IGTSQNK
+323 IGTSQNN

-340 SNSNEDHSK
+340 SNSNEEHSK
-349 VLDEAM
+349 VLAEAM

-516 ETFASKHSAYNKCH
+516 ETFASKHSAYNKCQ
-530 MAVSFLRNVIGK
+530 MALSFLENVIGK
-542 TNARIDEKKKT
+542 TNARIKEKKKT
-553 REEIRDHF
+553 RKEIRDHF
-561 EQQLDAAA
+561 EQQLDAEA

-584 EDYGVASKSVVEEY
+584 EENKESSKSIVEEY

-608 EEELAKVDANIRK
+608 EDQLATVDNNIRK

-626 YDYESTERALQEA
+626 YDYESTEREVQEA
-639 KNKRREHW
+639 KNKRWERW
-647 QDNFQGL
+647 QDNVQGL
-654 FKRNI
+654 FKQNI
-659 LDAAKTLVNDVAS
+659 FGAAKTLVNDVAS
-672 DVKNVQESKNKKN
+672 DVKNVQESKSKKN
-685 EKEKSLDH
+685 EKQKSLDRL
-693 MASTE
+693 ASSE
-698 TINYVIESY
+698 TIHYVIESY
-707 KNNIDDAQKKLSIY
+707 KNNIDDAQKKLSTF
-721 LDEFWSEKE
+721 LDEYWREKE
-730 RDFKKQLILKVTES
+730 RDFKNQLILKVTKS

-775 VREKFLKGTLL
+775 VRERFLKGTLL

-810 ASVKEMSQMMNE
+810 ASVKEMSQMMND
-822 DCFMQFKNWERKI
+822 DCFTQFKNWERKI

-862 SLIELEQNQTLIRYS
+862 SLTELEQNQTLIRYS
-877 LETMKSLMSWEVV
+877 LETMKSLMKWEDV

>member
-1 MKKTGRNLGLDKSWR
+1 
-16 INRWGQLLLSIV
+16 
-28 KKDWKVLRMT
+28 MT
-38 QIKIKSNPYNR
+38 KIKIKSNPYTK
-49 EISYQTLDGETGNWI
+49 EISYQTLDVTTGDWLGV
-64 DIKRSDERSRL
+64 KQSDKRSRL
-75 RERESERSF
+75 TETDSERAF

-107 QLIFEGTQDEYVEI
+107 QLLFEGTQDEYVEI

-130 KEKIDL
+130 KEKVDL

-163 VKQIMQ
+163 IKQIMQ
-169 DDEEVKKEIDK
+169 DDEDVKKRINK

-238 ITFEFHNERIKLT
+238 ITFEFHNERIKLS

-284 YAMVRIAM
+284 YAMVRIAI

-323 IGTSQNK
+323 IGTSQNN

-375 DNAELCDNVLAI
+375 DNAELCDKVLAI

-420 LEYRAIE
+420 LEYLAIE

-506 SGLYCVEKEI
+506 SGLYCVEREI
-516 ETFASKHSAYNKCH
+516 ETFASKHSAYNKCQ
-530 MAVSFLRNVIGK
+530 MALSFLSNVIGK
-542 TNARIDEKKKT
+542 TNVRIEEKKKT
-553 REEIRDHF
+553 RKEIRDHF
-561 EQQLDAAA
+561 EQQLDAEA

-584 EDYGVASKSVVEEY
+584 EENEAASKSIVAEY
-598 VNQILQYPMD
+598 VNQVLQYPMD
-608 EEELAKVDANIRK
+608 EDELATVDTNIRK

-626 YDYESTERALQEA
+626 YDYESTERELQEA
-639 KNKRREHW
+639 KNKSREHW

-672 DVKNVQESKNKKN
+672 DVKNIQESKNKKN

-693 MASTE
+693 LASTE
-698 TINYVIESY
+698 TIKYVIDFY
-707 KNNIDDAQKKLSIY
+707 QDNIDDAQKKLSIY

-862 SLIELEQNQTLIRYS
+862 SLTELEQNQTLIRYS

>member
-1 MKKTGRNLGLDKSWR
+1 
-16 INRWGQLLLSIV
+16 
-28 KKDWKVLRMT
+28 MT

-49 EISYQTLDGETGNWI
+49 DISYQTLDGETGNWI
-64 DIKRSDERSRL
+64 DVKHSDERSRL
-75 RERESERSF
+75 RETDSERSF

-163 VKQIMQ
+163 IKQIMQ
-169 DDEEVKKEIDK
+169 DDEDVKKKINK

-238 ITFEFHNERIKLT
+238 ITFEFHNERIKLS

-261 GNPGLEIVKSIKEE
+261 GNPVLEIVKSIKEE

-323 IGTSQNK
+323 IGTSQNN

-340 SNSNEDHSK
+340 SNSNEEHSK
-349 VLDEAM
+349 VLAEAM

-516 ETFASKHSAYNKCH
+516 ETFASKHSAYNKCQ
-530 MAVSFLRNVIGK
+530 MALSFLENVIGK
-542 TNARIDEKKKT
+542 TNARIKEKKKT
-553 REEIRDHF
+553 RKEIRDHF
-561 EQQLDAAA
+561 EQQLDAEA

-584 EDYGVASKSVVEEY
+584 EENKESSKSIVEEY

-608 EEELAKVDANIRK
+608 EDQLATVDNNIRK

-626 YDYESTERALQEA
+626 YDYESTEREVQEA
-639 KNKRREHW
+639 KNKRWERW
-647 QDNFQGL
+647 QDNVQGL
-654 FKRNI
+654 FKQNI
-659 LDAAKTLVNDVAS
+659 FGAAKTLVNDVAS
-672 DVKNVQESKNKKN
+672 DVKNVQESKSKKN
-685 EKEKSLDH
+685 EKQKSLDRL
-693 MASTE
+693 ASSE
-698 TINYVIESY
+698 TIHYVIESY
-707 KNNIDDAQKKLSIY
+707 KNNIDDAQKKLST
-721 LDEFWSEKE
+721 
-730 RDFKKQLILKVTES
+730 LICT
-744 DTLTDSQREEI
+744 
-755 ASKIQNYDINNFKE
+755 QNPGHINN
-769 QANLVF
+769 
-775 VREKFLKGTLL
+775 
-786 GIHIIDDEKLNTSRL
+786 
-801 ARIYNDKIK
+801 
-810 ASVKEMSQMMNE
+810 
-822 DCFMQFKNWERKI
+822 
-835 LDEINAGLTEFN
+835 
-847 PGLKELVNKIRIETE
+847 
-862 SLIELEQNQTLIRYS
+862 
-877 LETMKSLMSWEVV
+877 
-890 EGV
+890 

>member
-1 MKKTGRNLGLDKSWR
+1 
-16 INRWGQLLLSIV
+16 
-28 KKDWKVLRMT
+28 MT

-284 YAMVRIAM
+284 YAMVRIAI

-569 QLLKQEIDK
+569 QLLKQ
-578 SAKTME
+578 
-584 EDYGVASKSVVEEY
+584 
-598 VNQILQYPMD
+598 
-608 EEELAKVDANIRK
+608 
-621 EIFEH
+621 
-626 YDYESTERALQEA
+626 
-639 KNKRREHW
+639 
-647 QDNFQGL
+647 
-654 FKRNI
+654 
-659 LDAAKTLVNDVAS
+659 
-672 DVKNVQESKNKKN
+672 
-685 EKEKSLDH
+685 
-693 MASTE
+693 
-698 TINYVIESY
+698 
-707 KNNIDDAQKKLSIY
+707 
-721 LDEFWSEKE
+721 
-730 RDFKKQLILKVTES
+730 
-744 DTLTDSQREEI
+744 
-755 ASKIQNYDINNFKE
+755 
-769 QANLVF
+769 
-775 VREKFLKGTLL
+775 
-786 GIHIIDDEKLNTSRL
+786 
-801 ARIYNDKIK
+801 
-810 ASVKEMSQMMNE
+810 
-822 DCFMQFKNWERKI
+822 
-835 LDEINAGLTEFN
+835 
-847 PGLKELVNKIRIETE
+847 
-862 SLIELEQNQTLIRYS
+862 
-877 LETMKSLMSWEVV
+877 
-890 EGV
+890 

>member
-1 MKKTGRNLGLDKSWR
+1 
-16 INRWGQLLLSIV
+16 
-28 KKDWKVLRMT
+28 MT
-38 QIKIKSNPYNR
+38 QIKIKSNPYTK
-49 EISYQTLDGETGNWI
+49 EISYQTLDVTTGDWLGV
-64 DIKRSDERSRL
+64 KQSDNRSRL
-75 RERESERSF
+75 TETDSERAF

-107 QLIFEGTQDEYVEI
+107 QLIFEGTQDEYAEV
-121 ASVCESDEF
+121 AAACKSDEF

-136 MRSNTILK
+136 MRSNTILE
-144 NARFIKEK
+144 NARFIKED
-152 IKETFETVNPV
+152 IKQIFETVNPV
-163 VKQIMQ
+163 IKQIMQ
-169 DDEEVKKEIDK
+169 DDEEVIKGINK

-225 YEIKKSK
+225 YEIRNAEF
-232 HPDQAE
+232 PDRAK
-238 ITFEFHNERIKLT
+238 ISFEFHNERIE
-251 IEGKELIVSE
+251 IAIDGKEIRVLK
-261 GNPGLEIVKSIKEE
+261 GNPETEIVKSIKEE

-313 LSVPFSPNGV
+313 LSVPFSQNGV
-323 IGTSQNK
+323 IGNSKNK

-349 VLDEAM
+349 VLAEAM
-355 DGFSNG
+355 EGFSNG

-375 DNAELCDNVLAI
+375 DNAELCDKVLAI
-387 KSLDKRFT
+387 DSLDKRFT

-412 TEKQVNEI
+412 SEKQVNEI
-420 LEYRAIE
+420 LEYRAVE

-466 FSDPEDIDY
+466 FSNPEDMDY

-485 SQVKQNALEY
+485 SQVKQNAIEY

-506 SGLYCVEKEI
+506 SGLYCVEREI
-516 ETFASKHSAYNKCH
+516 ETFASKHSAYNKCQ
-530 MAVSFLRNVIGK
+530 MALSFLRNVIDK
-542 TNARIDEKKKT
+542 TNARIEEKMNT
-553 REEIRDHF
+553 RTEIRDHF
-561 EQQLDAAA
+561 EQQLNAEA

-578 SAKTME
+578 SAKAME
-584 EDYGVASKSVVEEY
+584 EENEEASKSVIKEY
-598 VNQILQYPMD
+598 VNQVLQYPMGED
-608 EEELAKVDANIRK
+608 QLATKDADIRK

-626 YDYESTERALQEA
+626 YDYESTEKQLQEA
-639 KNKRREHW
+639 KDKRWEHW
-647 QDNFQGL
+647 QDNIQGV
-654 FKRNI
+654 FKRNVF
-659 LDAAKTLVNDVAS
+659 DTAKTLVNDI
-672 DVKNVQESKNKKN
+672 KNVQESKSKKN

-693 MASTE
+693 MASNE
-698 TINYVIESY
+698 TIKYVIDFY
-707 KNNIDDAQKKLSIY
+707 QDNIDDAQKKLSTY
-721 LDEFWSEKE
+721 LDEYWSEKE

-755 ASKIQNYDINNFKE
+755 ASKIQNCDINNFKE
-769 QANLVF
+769 QANSVF
-775 VREKFLKGTLL
+775 VREKFLKGMLL
-786 GIHIIDDEKLNTSRL
+786 GIHIIDDEKLNTRRL
-801 ARIYNDKIK
+801 AKIYNEKMK
-810 ASVKEMSQMMNE
+810 TSVEAMSQLMNK
-822 DCFMQFKNWERKI
+822 DYFMQFKNWERKI

-862 SLIELEQNQTLIRYS
+862 SLNELEQNQMMIQSS
-877 LETMKSLMSWEVV
+877 LETIKSLMSWEVV

>member
-1 MKKTGRNLGLDKSWR
+1 
-16 INRWGQLLLSIV
+16 
-28 KKDWKVLRMT
+28 MT

-485 SQVKQNALEY
+485 SQVTQNALEY

-626 YDYESTERALQEA
+626 YDYESTEKELQEA
-639 KNKRREHW
+639 KDKRWEHW
-647 QDNFQGL
+647 QDNVQGL
-654 FKRNI
+654 FKQNI
-659 LDAAKTLVNDVAS
+659 FGAAKTLVNDVAS
-672 DVKNVQESKNKKN
+672 DIKNVQESKNKKN

-693 MASTE
+693 LASTE
-698 TINYVIESY
+698 TIQYVINSY
-707 KNNIDDAQKKLSIY
+707 KDNIDDAQKKLSIY
-721 LDEFWSEKE
+721 LDEFWSENE
-730 RDFKKQLILKVTES
+730 REFKKQLILKVTES

-769 QANLVF
+769 QANSVF

-810 ASVKEMSQMMNE
+810 ASVKEMSKMMNE

-847 PGLKELVNKIRIETE
+847 PGLKELVNKIRVETE
-862 SLIELEQNQTLIRYS
+862 SLTELEQNQTLIRYS
-877 LETMKSLMSWEVV
+877 LETMESLIKWEDVK
-890 EGV
+890 GV

>member
-1 MKKTGRNLGLDKSWR
+1 
-16 INRWGQLLLSIV
+16 
-28 KKDWKVLRMT
+28 MT
-38 QIKIKSNPYNR
+38 QIKIKSNPYTK
-49 EISYQTLDGETGNWI
+49 EISYQTLDVTTGDWLGV
-64 DIKRSDERSRL
+64 KQSDNRSRL
-75 RERESERSF
+75 TETDSERAF

-107 QLIFEGTQDEYVEI
+107 QLIFEGTQDEYAEV
-121 ASVCESDEF
+121 AAACKSDEF

-136 MRSNTILK
+136 MRSNTILE
-144 NARFIKEK
+144 NARFIKED
-152 IKETFETVNPV
+152 IKQIFETVNPV
-163 VKQIMQ
+163 IKQIMQ
-169 DDEEVKKEIDK
+169 DDEEVIKGINK

-225 YEIKKSK
+225 YEIRNAEF
-232 HPDQAE
+232 PDRAK
-238 ITFEFHNERIKLT
+238 ISFEFHNERIE
-251 IEGKELIVSE
+251 IAIDGKEIRVLK
-261 GNPGLEIVKSIKEE
+261 GNPETEIVKSIKEE

-313 LSVPFSPNGV
+313 LSVPFSQNGV
-323 IGTSQNK
+323 IGNSKNK

-349 VLDEAM
+349 VLAEAM
-355 DGFSNG
+355 EGFSNG

-375 DNAELCDNVLAI
+375 DNAELCDKVLAI
-387 KSLDKRFT
+387 DSLDKRFT

-412 TEKQVNEI
+412 SEKQVNEI
-420 LEYRAIE
+420 LEYRAVE

-466 FSDPEDIDY
+466 FSNPEDMDY

-485 SQVKQNALEY
+485 SQVKQNAIEY

-506 SGLYCVEKEI
+506 SGLYCVEREI
-516 ETFASKHSAYNKCH
+516 ETFASKHSAYNKCQ
-530 MAVSFLRNVIGK
+530 MALSFLRNVIDK
-542 TNARIDEKKKT
+542 TNARIEEKMNT
-553 REEIRDHF
+553 RTEIRDHF
-561 EQQLDAAA
+561 EQQLNAEA

-578 SAKTME
+578 SAKAME
-584 EDYGVASKSVVEEY
+584 EENEEASKSVIKEY
-598 VNQILQYPMD
+598 VNQVLQYPMGED
-608 EEELAKVDANIRK
+608 QLATKDADIRK

-626 YDYESTERALQEA
+626 YDYESTEKQLQEA
-639 KNKRREHW
+639 KDKRWEHW
-647 QDNFQGL
+647 QDNIQGV
-654 FKRNI
+654 FKRNVF
-659 LDAAKTLVNDVAS
+659 DTAKTLVNDI
-672 DVKNVQESKNKKN
+672 KNVQESKSKKN

-693 MASTE
+693 MASNE
-698 TINYVIESY
+698 TIKYVIDFY
-707 KNNIDDAQKKLSIY
+707 QDNIDDAQKKLSTY
-721 LDEFWSEKE
+721 LDEYWSEKE

-755 ASKIQNYDINNFKE
+755 ASKIQNCDINNFKE
-769 QANLVF
+769 QANSVF
-775 VREKFLKGTLL
+775 VREKFLKGMLL
-786 GIHIIDDEKLNTSRL
+786 GIHIIDDEKLNTRRL
-801 ARIYNDKIK
+801 AKIYNEKMK
-810 ASVKEMSQMMNE
+810 TSVEAMSQLMNK
-822 DCFMQFKNWERKI
+822 DYFMQFKNWERKI

-862 SLIELEQNQTLIRYS
+862 SLNELEQNQMMIRSS
-877 LETMKSLMSWEVV
+877 LETIKSLMSWEVV

>member
-1 MKKTGRNLGLDKSWR
+1 
-16 INRWGQLLLSIV
+16 
-28 KKDWKVLRMT
+28 MT

-75 RERESERSF
+75 RVRESERSF

-626 YDYESTERALQEA
+626 YDYESTEKELQEA
-639 KNKRREHW
+639 KDKRWEHW
-647 QDNFQGL
+647 QDNVQGL
-654 FKRNI
+654 FKQNI
-659 LDAAKTLVNDVAS
+659 FGAAKTLVNDVAS
-672 DVKNVQESKNKKN
+672 DIKNVQESKNKKN

-693 MASTE
+693 LASTE
-698 TINYVIESY
+698 TIQYVINSY
-707 KNNIDDAQKKLSIY
+707 KDNIDDAQKKLSIY
-721 LDEFWSEKE
+721 LDEFWSENE
-730 RDFKKQLILKVTES
+730 REFKKQLILKVTES

-769 QANLVF
+769 QANSVF

-810 ASVKEMSQMMNE
+810 ASVKEMSKMMNE

-847 PGLKELVNKIRIETE
+847 PGLKELVNKIRVETE
-862 SLIELEQNQTLIRYS
+862 SLTELEQNQTLIRYS
-877 LETMKSLMSWEVV
+877 LETMESLIKWEDVK
-890 EGV
+890 GV

>member
-1 MKKTGRNLGLDKSWR
+1 
-16 INRWGQLLLSIV
+16 
-28 KKDWKVLRMT
+28 MT
-38 QIKIKSNPYNR
+38 QIKIKSNPYTR
-49 EISYQTLDGETGNWI
+49 EISYQTLDGETRNWV
-64 DIKRSDERSRL
+64 DVKQSDERSRL
-75 RERESERSF
+75 RETDSERSF

-107 QLIFEGTQDEYVEI
+107 QLLFEGTQDEYVEI

-136 MRSNTILK
+136 MRSNEILE
-144 NARFIKEK
+144 NARFIKED
-152 IKETFETVNPV
+152 IKQIFETVNPV
-163 VKQIMQ
+163 IKQIILN
-169 DDEEVKKEIDK
+169 DEDVIKGINK

-225 YEIKKSK
+225 YEIRNSEF
-232 HPDQAE
+232 PDRAK
-238 ITFEFHNERIKLT
+238 ISFEFHNERIE
-251 IEGKELIVSE
+251 IAIDGKEIRVLK
-261 GNPGLEIVKSIKEE
+261 GNPETEIVKSIKEE

-284 YAMVRIAM
+284 YAMVRVAL

-313 LSVPFSPNGV
+313 LSVPFSQNGV
-323 IGTSQNK
+323 IGTSKNK

-349 VLDEAM
+349 VLAEAM

-375 DNAELCDNVLAI
+375 DNAELCDKVLAI
-387 KSLDKRFT
+387 DSLDKRFT

-459 FRTQSLT
+459 YRTQSLT

-495 SQKNENLIYSN
+495 SQENENLIYSN

-516 ETFASKHSAYNKCH
+516 ENFASKHSAYNKCQ
-530 MAVSFLRNVIGK
+530 MALAFLNDVIDK
-542 TNARIDEKKKT
+542 TNERIEEKKKT
-553 REEIRDHF
+553 RKEIRDHF
-561 EQQLDAAA
+561 EQQLDEK
-569 QLLKQEIDK
+569 LLILKQEIDE
-578 SAKTME
+578 SAKMME
-584 EDYGVASKSVVEEY
+584 KVNGDISKSDAEEF
-598 VNQILQYPMD
+598 VKENLKYPMGED
-608 EEELAKVDANIRK
+608 QLATVDANIRK

-626 YDYESTERALQEA
+626 YDYESTEKQLQEA
-639 KNKRREHW
+639 KDKWLEHW
-647 QDNFQGL
+647 QDNRQGL
-654 FKRNI
+654 FKRNLI
-659 LDAAKTLVNDVAS
+659 DTAKTLVNDIAS
-672 DVKNVQESKNKKN
+672 DVKNIQESKSKKN

-693 MASTE
+693 MASNE
-698 TINYVIESY
+698 TIKYVIDFY
-707 KNNIDDAQKKLSIY
+707 QDNIDDAQKKLSTY
-721 LDEFWSEKE
+721 LDEYWSEKE
-730 RDFKKQLILKVTES
+730 RDFKQQLILKVTES

-769 QANLVF
+769 QANSVF
-775 VREKFLKGTLL
+775 VREKFLKGMLL

-810 ASVKEMSQMMNE
+810 TSVKEISQMMNK
-822 DCFMQFKNWERKI
+822 DCFVQFKNWERKI

-862 SLIELEQNQTLIRYS
+862 SLNELEQNQTMIRSS
-877 LETMKSLMSWEVV
+877 LETIESLMSWKRV

>member
-1 MKKTGRNLGLDKSWR
+1 
-16 INRWGQLLLSIV
+16 
-28 KKDWKVLRMT
+28 MT

-49 EISYQTLDGETGNWI
+49 EISYQTLDGETGDWV
-64 DIKRSDERSRL
+64 DVKQSDERSRL
-75 RERESERSF
+75 RETDSERSF

-93 SIIVKEYYVGREKV
+93 SIIVKEYYVGREKI

-130 KEKIDL
+130 KEKVDL

-152 IKETFETVNPV
+152 IKDTFETVNPV
-163 VKQIMQ
+163 IKHIMQ
-169 DDEEVKKEIDK
+169 DDEDVKKGINK

-238 ITFEFHNERIKLT
+238 ITFEFHNERIKLS

-261 GNPGLEIVKSIKEE
+261 GNPGIEIVKSIKEE

-323 IGTSQNK
+323 IGTSQNN

-349 VLDEAM
+349 VLTEAM

-387 KSLDKRFT
+387 DSLDKRFT

-516 ETFASKHSAYNKCH
+516 ETFASKHSAYNKCQ
-530 MAVSFLRNVIGK
+530 MALSFLSNVIDK
-542 TNARIDEKKKT
+542 TNARIEEKKKT
-553 REEIRDHF
+553 RKEIRDHF
-561 EQQLDAAA
+561 EQQLDAEA

-584 EDYGVASKSVVEEY
+584 EENGVASKSVVEEY
-598 VNQILQYPMD
+598 VNQILRYPMD
-608 EEELAKVDANIRK
+608 EDELSTKDADIRK

-626 YDYESTERALQEA
+626 YDYESTEKELQEA
-639 KNKRREHW
+639 KDKRWEHW
-647 QDNFQGL
+647 QDNVQGL
-654 FKRNI
+654 FKQNI
-659 LDAAKTLVNDVAS
+659 FDAAKTLVNDIAS
-672 DVKNVQESKNKKN
+672 DVKNVQESKSKKN
-685 EKEKSLDH
+685 EKQKSLDH
-693 MASTE
+693 LASSE

-707 KNNIDDAQKKLSIY
+707 KNNIDDAQEKLSIY
-721 LDEFWSEKE
+721 LDKFWSEKE
-730 RDFKKQLILKVTES
+730 REFKKQLILKVTES

-769 QANLVF
+769 QANSVF

-810 ASVKEMSQMMNE
+810 ASVEEMSQMMNE

-862 SLIELEQNQTLIRYS
+862 SLTELEQNQTLIRYS

>member
-1 MKKTGRNLGLDKSWR
+1 
-16 INRWGQLLLSIV
+16 
-28 KKDWKVLRMT
+28 MT
-38 QIKIKSNPYNR
+38 QIKIKSNPYTR
-49 EISYQTLDGETGNWI
+49 EISYQTLDGETGNWV
-64 DIKRSDERSRL
+64 DVKQSDERSRL
-75 RERESERSF
+75 RETDSERSF

-107 QLIFEGTQDEYVEI
+107 QLLFEGTQDEYAEV
-121 ASVCESDEF
+121 AAVCESDEF
-130 KEKIDL
+130 TDKIDL

-144 NARFIKEK
+144 NARFIKKE
-152 IKETFETVNPV
+152 IKKTFETVNPV

-169 DDEEVKKEIDK
+169 DDEDVIKGINK

-225 YEIKKSK
+225 YEIKNSDQQ
-232 HPDQAE
+232 DQAE
-238 ITFEFHNERIKLT
+238 ITFEFHNERIRLSF
-251 IEGKELIVSE
+251 EGKEITVSE

-292 EILNNYEKRDREVT
+292 EILNNYEKRDRDVT

-349 VLDEAM
+349 VLAEAM
-355 DGFSNG
+355 AEFSNG

-626 YDYESTERALQEA
+626 YDYESTEKELQEA
-639 KNKRREHW
+639 KDKRWEHW
-647 QDNFQGL
+647 QDNVQGL
-654 FKRNI
+654 FKQNI
-659 LDAAKTLVNDVAS
+659 FGAAKTLVNDVAS
-672 DVKNVQESKNKKN
+672 DIKNVQESKNKKN

-693 MASTE
+693 LASTE
-698 TINYVIESY
+698 TIQYVINSY
-707 KNNIDDAQKKLSIY
+707 KDNIDDAQKKLSIY
-721 LDEFWSEKE
+721 LDEFWSKNE
-730 RDFKKQLILKVTES
+730 REFKKQLILKVTES

-769 QANLVF
+769 QANSVF

-810 ASVKEMSQMMNE
+810 ASVKEMSKMMND

-847 PGLKELVNKIRIETE
+847 PGLKEWVNKIRVETE
-862 SLIELEQNQTLIRYS
+862 SLTELEQNQTLIRYS
-877 LETMKSLMSWEVV
+877 LETMESLIKWEDVK
-890 EGV
+890 GV

>member
-1 MKKTGRNLGLDKSWR
+1 
-16 INRWGQLLLSIV
+16 
-28 KKDWKVLRMT
+28 MT

-49 EISYQTLDGETGNWI
+49 EISYQTLDGETGNWV
-64 DIKRSDERSRL
+64 DVKQSDERSRL
-75 RERESERSF
+75 RETDSERSF

-107 QLIFEGTQDEYVEI
+107 QLLFEGTQDEYVEI

-163 VKQIMQ
+163 IKQIMQ
-169 DDEEVKKEIDK
+169 DDEDVKKKINK

-232 HPDQAE
+232 HLDQAE
-238 ITFEFHNERIKLT
+238 ITFEFHNERIKLS

-261 GNPGLEIVKSIKEE
+261 GNPVLEIVKSIKEE

-323 IGTSQNK
+323 IGTSQNN

-340 SNSNEDHSK
+340 SNSNEEHSK
-349 VLDEAM
+349 VLAEAM

-516 ETFASKHSAYNKCH
+516 ETFASKHSAYNKCQ
-530 MAVSFLRNVIGK
+530 MALSFLENVIGK
-542 TNARIDEKKKT
+542 TNARIKEKKKT
-553 REEIRDHF
+553 RKEIRDHF
-561 EQQLDAAA
+561 EQQLDAEA

-584 EDYGVASKSVVEEY
+584 EENKESSKSIVEEY

-608 EEELAKVDANIRK
+608 EDQLATVDKNIRK

-626 YDYESTERALQEA
+626 YDYESTEREVQEA
-639 KNKRREHW
+639 KNKRWERW
-647 QDNFQGL
+647 QDNVQGL
-654 FKRNI
+654 FKQNI
-659 LDAAKTLVNDVAS
+659 FGAAKTLVNDVAS
-672 DVKNVQESKNKKN
+672 DVKNVQESKSKKN
-685 EKEKSLDH
+685 EKQKSLDRL
-693 MASTE
+693 ASSE
-698 TINYVIESY
+698 TIHYVIESY
-707 KNNIDDAQKKLSIY
+707 KNNIDDAQKKLSTF
-721 LDEFWSEKE
+721 LDEYWREKE
-730 RDFKKQLILKVTES
+730 RDFKNQLILKVTKS

-775 VREKFLKGTLL
+775 VRERFLKGTLL

-810 ASVKEMSQMMNE
+810 ASVKEMSQMMND
-822 DCFMQFKNWERKI
+822 DCFTQFKNWERKI

-862 SLIELEQNQTLIRYS
+862 SLTELEQNQTLIRYS
-877 LETMKSLMSWEVV
+877 LETMKSLMKWEDV

>member
-1 MKKTGRNLGLDKSWR
+1 ME
-16 INRWGQLLLSIV
+16 V
-28 KKDWKVLRMT
+28 
-38 QIKIKSNPYNR
+38 
-49 EISYQTLDGETGNWI
+49 
-64 DIKRSDERSRL
+64 
-75 RERESERSF
+75 
-84 LPFKIKEIL
+84 
-93 SIIVKEYYVGREKV
+93 
-107 QLIFEGTQDEYVEI
+107 
-121 ASVCESDEF
+121 AAVCESDEF

-136 MRSNTILK
+136 MRSNRILK

-163 VKQIMQ
+163 IKQIMQ
-169 DDEEVKKEIDK
+169 DDEEVIKEINK

-238 ITFEFHNERIKLT
+238 ITFEFHNERIKLS

-261 GNPGLEIVKSIKEE
+261 GNPGLEIVKSIKDE

-284 YAMVRIAM
+284 YAMVRIAI

-340 SNSNEDHSK
+340 SNSNEDHSI

-355 DGFSNG
+355 AGFSNG

-375 DNAELCDNVLAI
+375 DNAELCDNVLKI
-387 KSLDKRFT
+387 DKLDKRFT

-459 FRTQSLT
+459 FRTQSSI
-466 FSDPEDIDY
+466 FSDPENIDY
-475 LSLYKYNIMP
+475 MSLYKYNIMP

-516 ETFASKHSAYNKCH
+516 ETFASKHSAYNKCQ
-530 MAVSFLRNVIGK
+530 MALSFLSNVIDK
-542 TNARIDEKKKT
+542 TNARIEKKKKT
-553 REEIRDHF
+553 RKEIRDHF
-561 EQQLDAAA
+561 EQQLDAEA
-569 QLLKQEIDK
+569 QLLKQEIDN

-584 EDYGVASKSVVEEY
+584 EDNKEASKSVIKEY
-598 VNQILQYPMD
+598 VNQVLQYPMD
-608 EEELAKVDANIRK
+608 EDELATEDAKIRK
-621 EIFEH
+621 KIFEH
-626 YDYESTERALQEA
+626 YDYESIEQQLQEA
-639 KNKRREHW
+639 KDKRWEHW
-647 QDNFQGL
+647 QDNVQGL
-654 FKRNI
+654 FKRNFI
-659 LDAAKTLVNDVAS
+659 DTAKTLVNDIAS
-672 DVKNVQESKNKKN
+672 DVKNVQESKSKKN

-693 MASTE
+693 MASNE
-698 TINYVIESY
+698 TIKYVIDFY
-707 KNNIDDAQKKLSIY
+707 QDNIDDAQKKLSTY
-721 LDEFWSEKE
+721 LDKYWSEKE

-744 DTLTDSQREEI
+744 DTLTDSQREEM

-769 QANLVF
+769 QANSVF

-810 ASVKEMSQMMNE
+810 TSVKEMSQMMND
-822 DCFMQFKNWERKI
+822 DCFMQFKNWERQI

-847 PGLKELVNKIRIETE
+847 PGLKDLVNKIRIETE

-877 LETMKSLMSWEVV
+877 FETIESLMSWEKV

>member
-1 MKKTGRNLGLDKSWR
+1 
-16 INRWGQLLLSIV
+16 
-28 KKDWKVLRMT
+28 MT
-38 QIKIKSNPYNR
+38 KIKIKSNPYTK
-49 EISYQTLDGETGNWI
+49 EISYQTLDVTTGDWLSV
-64 DIKRSDERSRL
+64 KQSDKRSRL
-75 RERESERSF
+75 TETDSERAF

-107 QLIFEGTQDEYVEI
+107 QLLFEGTQDEYVEI

-130 KEKIDL
+130 KEKVDL

-163 VKQIMQ
+163 IKHIMQ
-169 DDEEVKKEIDK
+169 DDEDVKKRINK

-238 ITFEFHNERIKLT
+238 ITFEFHNERIKLS

-284 YAMVRIAM
+284 YAMVRIAI

-323 IGTSQNK
+323 IGTSQNN

-375 DNAELCDNVLAI
+375 DNAELCDKVLAI

-420 LEYRAIE
+420 LEYLAIE

-506 SGLYCVEKEI
+506 SGLYCVEREI
-516 ETFASKHSAYNKCH
+516 ETFASKHSAYNKCQ
-530 MAVSFLRNVIGK
+530 MALSFLSNVIGK
-542 TNARIDEKKKT
+542 TNVRIEEKKKT
-553 REEIRDHF
+553 RKEIRDHF
-561 EQQLDAAA
+561 EQQSEA

-584 EDYGVASKSVVEEY
+584 EENEAASKSIVAEY
-598 VNQILQYPMD
+598 VNQVLQYPMD
-608 EEELAKVDANIRK
+608 EDELATVDTNIRK

-626 YDYESTERALQEA
+626 YDYESTERELQEA
-639 KNKRREHW
+639 KNKRWEHW
-647 QDNFQGL
+647 QDNVQGL
-654 FKRNI
+654 FKQNI
-659 LDAAKTLVNDVAS
+659 LDTAKTLVNDVAS
-672 DVKNVQESKNKKN
+672 DVKNVQESKSKKN
-685 EKEKSLDH
+685 EKQKSLDRL
-693 MASTE
+693 ASSE
-698 TINYVIESY
+698 TIHYVIESY
-707 KNNIDDAQKKLSIY
+707 KNNIDDAQKKLSTF
-721 LDEFWSEKE
+721 LDEYWREKE
-730 RDFKKQLILKVTES
+730 RDFKNQLILKVTKS

-775 VREKFLKGTLL
+775 VRERFLKGTLL

-810 ASVKEMSQMMNE
+810 ASVKEMSQMMND
-822 DCFMQFKNWERKI
+822 DCFTQFKNWERKI

-862 SLIELEQNQTLIRYS
+862 SLTELEQNQTLIRYS
-877 LETMKSLMSWEVV
+877 LETMKSLMKWEDV

>member
-1 MKKTGRNLGLDKSWR
+1 
-16 INRWGQLLLSIV
+16 
-28 KKDWKVLRMT
+28 MT

-49 EISYQTLDGETGNWI
+49 EISYQTLDGETGNWV
-64 DIKRSDERSRL
+64 DVKQSDERSRL
-75 RERESERSF
+75 RETDSERSF

-136 MRSNTILK
+136 TRSNRILK

-163 VKQIMQ
+163 IKNIMQ
-169 DDEEVKKEIDK
+169 DDEDVKKEINK

-238 ITFEFHNERIKLT
+238 ITFEFHNERIKLS

-275 IANDGTYEL
+275 ITNDGTYEL

-292 EILNNYEKRDREVT
+292 EILNNYEKRDRAVT

-313 LSVPFSPNGV
+313 VSVPFSPNGV

-355 DGFSNG
+355 AGFSNG

-405 DLPEDGF
+405 DLPENGF

-516 ETFASKHSAYNKCH
+516 ETFASKHSAYNKCQ
-530 MAVSFLRNVIGK
+530 MALSFLSNVIDK
-542 TNARIDEKKKT
+542 TNARIEEKKKT
-553 REEIRDHF
+553 RKEIRDHF
-561 EQQLDAAA
+561 EQQLDAEA

-584 EDYGVASKSVVEEY
+584 EENEASSKNIVEEY
-598 VNQILQYPMD
+598 VNQVLQYPMD
-608 EEELAKVDANIRK
+608 EDELATVDTNIRK

-659 LDAAKTLVNDVAS
+659 LNTAKTLVNDIAS
-672 DVKNVQESKNKKN
+672 DVKNVQESKVKKN

-693 MASTE
+693 MASNE
-698 TINYVIESY
+698 TIKYVIDFY
-707 KNNIDDAQKKLSIY
+707 QDNIDDAQKKLSTF
-721 LDEFWSEKE
+721 LDEYWREKE
-730 RDFKKQLILKVTES
+730 RDFKNQLILKVTES

-769 QANLVF
+769 QANSVF
-775 VREKFLKGTLL
+775 VRERFLKGTLL

-810 ASVKEMSQMMNE
+810 TSVKEMSQMMND

-847 PGLKELVNKIRIETE
+847 PGLKDLVNKIRIETE

-877 LETMKSLMSWEVV
+877 LETIKSLMSWELV

>member
-1 MKKTGRNLGLDKSWR
+1 
-16 INRWGQLLLSIV
+16 
-28 KKDWKVLRMT
+28 MT

-626 YDYESTERALQEA
+626 YDYESTEKELQEA
-639 KNKRREHW
+639 KDKRWEHW
-647 QDNFQGL
+647 QDNVQGL
-654 FKRNI
+654 FKQNI
-659 LDAAKTLVNDVAS
+659 FGAAKTLVNDVAS
-672 DVKNVQESKNKKN
+672 DIKNVQESKNKKN

-693 MASTE
+693 LASTE
-698 TINYVIESY
+698 TIQYVINSY
-707 KNNIDDAQKKLSIY
+707 KDNIDDAQKKLSIY
-721 LDEFWSEKE
+721 LDEFWSENE
-730 RDFKKQLILKVTES
+730 REFKKQLILKVTES

-769 QANLVF
+769 QANSVF

-810 ASVKEMSQMMNE
+810 ASVKEMSKMMNE

-847 PGLKELVNKIRIETE
+847 PGLKELVNKIRVETE
-862 SLIELEQNQTLIRYS
+862 SLTELEQNQTLIRYS
-877 LETMKSLMSWEVV
+877 LETMESLIKWEDVK
-890 EGV
+890 GV

>member
-1 MKKTGRNLGLDKSWR
+1 
-16 INRWGQLLLSIV
+16 
-28 KKDWKVLRMT
+28 MT
-38 QIKIKSNPYNR
+38 QIKIKSNPYTR
-49 EISYQTLDGETGNWI
+49 EISYQTLDGETRNWV
-64 DIKRSDERSRL
+64 DVKQSDERSRL
-75 RERESERSF
+75 RETDSERSF

-107 QLIFEGTQDEYVEI
+107 QLLFEGTQDEYVEI
-121 ASVCESDEF
+121 ASVCKSDEF

-136 MRSNTILK
+136 MRSNEILE
-144 NARFIKEK
+144 NARFIKED
-152 IKETFETVNPV
+152 IKQIFETVNPV
-163 VKQIMQ
+163 IKQIILN
-169 DDEEVKKEIDK
+169 DEDVIKGINK

-225 YEIKKSK
+225 YEIRNSEF
-232 HPDQAE
+232 PDRAK
-238 ITFEFHNERIKLT
+238 ISFEFHNERIE
-251 IEGKELIVSE
+251 IAIDGKEIRVLK
-261 GNPGLEIVKSIKEE
+261 GNPETEIVKSIKEE

-284 YAMVRIAM
+284 YAMVRVAL

-313 LSVPFSPNGV
+313 LSVPFSQNGV
-323 IGTSQNK
+323 IGTSKNK

-349 VLDEAM
+349 VLAEAM

-375 DNAELCDNVLAI
+375 DNAELCDKVLAI
-387 KSLDKRFT
+387 DSLDKRFT

-412 TEKQVNEI
+412 SEKQVNEI

-495 SQKNENLIYSN
+495 SQENENLIYSN

-516 ETFASKHSAYNKCH
+516 ENFASKHSAYNKCQ
-530 MAVSFLRNVIGK
+530 MALAFLNDVIDK
-542 TNARIDEKKKT
+542 TNERIEEKKKT
-553 REEIRDHF
+553 RKEIRDHF
-561 EQQLDAAA
+561 EQQLDVEA

-584 EDYGVASKSVVEEY
+584 EDNEEASKSVIKEY
-598 VNQILQYPMD
+598 VNQVLQYPMD
-608 EEELAKVDANIRK
+608 EDELATVDAKIRK
-621 EIFEH
+621 KIFEH
-626 YDYESTERALQEA
+626 YDYESTEKQLQEA
-639 KNKRREHW
+639 KDKRWEHL
-647 QDNFQGL
+647 QDNVQGL
-654 FKRNI
+654 FKRNFV
-659 LDAAKTLVNDVAS
+659 DTAKTLVNDIAS
-672 DVKNVQESKNKKN
+672 DVKNVQESKSKKN

-693 MASTE
+693 MASNE
-698 TINYVIESY
+698 TIKYVIDFY
-707 KNNIDDAQKKLSIY
+707 QNNIDDAQKKLSTY
-721 LDEFWSEKE
+721 LDEYWSEKE

-769 QANLVF
+769 QANSVF
-775 VREKFLKGTLL
+775 VREKFLKGMLL

-810 ASVKEMSQMMNE
+810 TSVKEMSQMMND
-822 DCFMQFKNWERKI
+822 DCFMQFKNWERQI

-862 SLIELEQNQTLIRYS
+862 SLNELEQNQTMIRSS
-877 LETMKSLMSWEVV
+877 LETIKSLMSWKVV

>member
-1 MKKTGRNLGLDKSWR
+1 
-16 INRWGQLLLSIV
+16 
-28 KKDWKVLRMT
+28 MT

-49 EISYQTLDGETGNWI
+49 EISYQTLDGETGDWV
-64 DIKRSDERSRL
+64 DVKQSDERSRL
-75 RERESERSF
+75 RETDSERSF

-93 SIIVKEYYVGREKV
+93 SIIVKEYYVGREKI

-130 KEKIDL
+130 KEKVDL

-152 IKETFETVNPV
+152 IKDTFETVNPV
-163 VKQIMQ
+163 IKQIMQ
-169 DDEEVKKEIDK
+169 DDEDVKKGINK

-238 ITFEFHNERIKLT
+238 ITFEFHNERIKLS

-323 IGTSQNK
+323 IGTSQNN

-349 VLDEAM
+349 VLAEAM

-626 YDYESTERALQEA
+626 YDYESTEKELQEA
-639 KNKRREHW
+639 KDKRWEHW
-647 QDNFQGL
+647 QDNVQGL
-654 FKRNI
+654 FKQNI
-659 LDAAKTLVNDVAS
+659 FGAAKTLVNDVAS
-672 DVKNVQESKNKKN
+672 DIKNVQESKNKKN

-693 MASTE
+693 LASTE
-698 TINYVIESY
+698 TIQYVINSY
-707 KNNIDDAQKKLSIY
+707 KDNIDDAQKKLSIY
-721 LDEFWSEKE
+721 LDEFWSENE
-730 RDFKKQLILKVTES
+730 REFKKQLILKVTES

-769 QANLVF
+769 QANSVF

-810 ASVKEMSQMMNE
+810 ASVKEMSKMMNE

-847 PGLKELVNKIRIETE
+847 PGLKELVNKIRVETE
-862 SLIELEQNQTLIRYS
+862 SLTELEQNQTLIRYS
-877 LETMKSLMSWEVV
+877 LETMESLIKWEDVK
-890 EGV
+890 GV

>member
-1 MKKTGRNLGLDKSWR
+1 
-16 INRWGQLLLSIV
+16 
-28 KKDWKVLRMT
+28 MT
-38 QIKIKSNPYNR
+38 KIKIKSNPYTK
-49 EISYQTLDGETGNWI
+49 EISYQTLDVTTGDWV
-64 DIKRSDERSRL
+64 DIKQSDERSRL
-75 RERESERSF
+75 RETDSERPF
-84 LPFKIKEIL
+84 LPFKIKEII

-107 QLIFEGTQDEYVEI
+107 QLLFEGTQDEYVEI

-136 MRSNTILK
+136 TRSNRILK

-152 IKETFETVNPV
+152 IKEKFETVNPV
-163 VKQIMQ
+163 IKHIMQ
-169 DDEEVKKEIDK
+169 DDEGVKKEINK

-238 ITFEFHNERIKLT
+238 ITFEFHNERIKLS

-275 IANDGTYEL
+275 ITNDGTYEL

-292 EILNNYEKRDREVT
+292 EILNNYEKRDRAVT

-313 LSVPFSPNGV
+313 VSVPFSPNGV

-355 DGFSNG
+355 AGFSNG

-405 DLPEDGF
+405 DLPENGF

-466 FSDPEDIDY
+466 FSDPENIDY

-516 ETFASKHSAYNKCH
+516 ETFASKHSAYNKCQ
-530 MAVSFLRNVIGK
+530 MALSFLSNVIDK
-542 TNARIDEKKKT
+542 TNARIEEKKKT
-553 REEIRDHF
+553 RKEIRDHF
-561 EQQLDAAA
+561 EQQLDAEA

-584 EDYGVASKSVVEEY
+584 EENEASSKSIVEEY
-598 VNQILQYPMD
+598 VNQVLQYPMD
-608 EEELAKVDANIRK
+608 GDELATVDTNIRK

-659 LDAAKTLVNDVAS
+659 LNTAKTLVNDIAS
-672 DVKNVQESKNKKN
+672 DVKNVQESKIKKN

-693 MASTE
+693 MASNE
-698 TINYVIESY
+698 TIKYVIDFY
-707 KNNIDDAQKKLSIY
+707 QDNIDDAQKKLSTF
-721 LDEFWSEKE
+721 LDEYWREKE
-730 RDFKKQLILKVTES
+730 RDFKNQLILKVTES

-769 QANLVF
+769 QANSVF
-775 VREKFLKGTLL
+775 VRERFLKGTLL

-810 ASVKEMSQMMNE
+810 TSVKEMSQIMND
-822 DCFMQFKNWERKI
+822 DCFMQFKNWERQI

-847 PGLKELVNKIRIETE
+847 PGLKDLVNKIRIETE
-862 SLIELEQNQTLIRYS
+862 SLIELEQNQKLIRYS
-877 LETMKSLMSWEVV
+877 LETIKSLMSWELV

>member
-1 MKKTGRNLGLDKSWR
+1 
-16 INRWGQLLLSIV
+16 
-28 KKDWKVLRMT
+28 MT
-38 QIKIKSNPYNR
+38 KIKIKSNPYTK
-49 EISYQTLDGETGNWI
+49 EISYQTLDVTTGDWV
-64 DIKRSDERSRL
+64 DIKQSDERSRL
-75 RERESERSF
+75 RETDSERPF
-84 LPFKIKEIL
+84 LPFKIKEII

-107 QLIFEGTQDEYVEI
+107 QLLFEGTQDEYVEI

-136 MRSNTILK
+136 TRSNRILK

-163 VKQIMQ
+163 IKHIMQ
-169 DDEEVKKEIDK
+169 DDEDVKKEINK

-238 ITFEFHNERIKLT
+238 ITFEFHNERIKLS

-275 IANDGTYEL
+275 ITNDGTYEL

-292 EILNNYEKRDREVT
+292 EILNNYEKRDRAVT

-313 LSVPFSPNGV
+313 VSVPFSPNGV

-355 DGFSNG
+355 AGFSNG

-405 DLPEDGF
+405 DLPENGF

-516 ETFASKHSAYNKCH
+516 ETFASKHSAYNKCQ
-530 MAVSFLRNVIGK
+530 MALSFLSNVIDK
-542 TNARIDEKKKT
+542 TNARIEEKKKT
-553 REEIRDHF
+553 RKEIRDHF
-561 EQQLDAAA
+561 EQQLDAEA

-584 EDYGVASKSVVEEY
+584 EENEASSKNIVEEY
-598 VNQILQYPMD
+598 VNQVLQYPMD
-608 EEELAKVDANIRK
+608 EDELATVDTNIRK

-659 LDAAKTLVNDVAS
+659 LNTAKTLVNDIAS
-672 DVKNVQESKNKKN
+672 DVKNVQESKVKKN

-693 MASTE
+693 MASNE
-698 TINYVIESY
+698 TIKYVIDFY
-707 KNNIDDAQKKLSIY
+707 QDNIDDAQKKLSTF
-721 LDEFWSEKE
+721 LDEYWREKE
-730 RDFKKQLILKVTES
+730 RDFKNQLILKVTES

-769 QANLVF
+769 QANSVF
-775 VREKFLKGTLL
+775 VRERFLKGTLL

-810 ASVKEMSQMMNE
+810 TSVKEMSQMMND

-847 PGLKELVNKIRIETE
+847 PGLKDLVNKIRIETE

-877 LETMKSLMSWEVV
+877 LETIKSLMSWELV